1 MTTKKDFNKDAQQ
14 ELMERSL
21 TNVRALVDKIEAEE
35 AAQRRTQKW
44 VVVSLIGAVV
54 VLVAAVAIAISKSGQ
69 PGKPIP
75 VAPTKAVPAPL
86 PSGGPGPPPPP
97 PKP

>member
-1 MTTKKDFNKDAQQ
+1 MTSKYPKEVQE

-44 VVVSLIGAVV
+44 VIVSLVAVTLL
-54 VLVAAVAIAISKSGQ
+54 LVAAVGIALVKRA
-69 PGKPIP
+69 PPKPVVVTPEKLPP
-75 VAPTKAVPAPL
+75 VR
-86 PSGGPGPPPPP
+86 PGPPSAR
-97 PKP
+97 